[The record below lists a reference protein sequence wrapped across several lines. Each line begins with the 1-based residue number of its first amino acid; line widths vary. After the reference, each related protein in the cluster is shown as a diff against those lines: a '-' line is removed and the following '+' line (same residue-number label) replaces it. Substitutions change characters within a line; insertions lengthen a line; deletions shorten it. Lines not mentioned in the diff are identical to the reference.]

1 MSFDKIGEGTFVWFV
16 GEVVNNTDDPDK
28 AGRVQIKIINEHFD
42 KISDDK
48 LPWAIIMMPPT
59 SSSYRG
65 KGWSPTGIEVGSHV
79 IGFYMD
85 GKEKNIPVVMGTF
98 HIPKPNG
105 NPADHDVNAF
115 ARGEAGTA
123 SEYPFNK
130 VYQSQS
136 GHVIEIDDTP
146 GFERLHMYHKS
157 GTHVIIDENGDIT
170 TKSESNNTEITIG
183 EKFILV
189 NGDISI
195 QSSSGKINIVSTDK
209 TSITSSTAISIQ
221 APIIGINP

>member
-1 MSFDKIGEGTFVWFV
+1 MSFSTVGEGTFVWFV
-16 GEVVNNTDDPDK
+16 GEVVNNSDDPDK

-98 HIPKPNG
+98 HLPRPNG
-105 NPADHDVNAF
+105 SAADHDVNAF
-115 ARGEAGTA
+115 ARGEAGT
-123 SEYPFNK
+123 SSQYPFNK
-130 VYQSQS
+130 VYQSLS

-146 GFERLHMYHKS
+146 ANEKIHVYHKS
-157 GTHVIIDENGDIT
+157 GTHVLIEEDGTIT
-170 TKSESNNTEITIG
+170 TKSESDNVEITIG
-183 EKFILV
+183 QKFMIV
-189 NGDISI
+189 QGDISI
-195 QSSSGKINIVSTDK
+195 QSTGQTNIVSTGK
-209 TSITSSTAISIQ
+209 TSVTSSTAINIQ
-221 APIIGINP
+221 APIIGLNA